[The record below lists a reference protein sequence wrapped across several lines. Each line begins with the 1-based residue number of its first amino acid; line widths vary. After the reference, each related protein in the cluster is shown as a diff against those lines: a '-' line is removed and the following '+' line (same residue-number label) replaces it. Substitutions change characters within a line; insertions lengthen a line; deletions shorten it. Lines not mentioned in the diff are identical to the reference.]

1 MFCTED
7 FAKLI
12 SHWDAKNADISI
24 MDPADWDV
32 QGQYK
37 DVIEAVRQASRGND
51 VRVYKVVRDAT
62 RVEYWVVTR
71 AEERIVGAKALAV
84 ES

>member
-1 MFCTED
+1 
-7 FAKLI
+7 
-12 SHWDAKNADISI
+12 

-32 QGQYK
+32 QGQYGE
-37 DVIEAVRQASRGND
+37 VVEAVRQASRGND
-51 VRVYKVVRDAT
+51 VRVYRVVRDET

-71 AEERIVGAKALAV
+71 AEGRIVGAKALAV